1 VLAHVA
7 HYGAIRTHAL
17 AGVLAELG
25 ADVASGDP
33 IEWEAGR

>member
-25 ADVASGDP
+25 AEVASGDP